1 MQNFAVYKKNRRM
14 DLRLLARFNVSG
26 LVKEVGVRWLRYC
39 RCFRGSAGYFSD
51 RRRHRSGIV

>member
-1 MQNFAVYKKNRRM
+1 M
-14 DLRLLARFNVSG
+14 DLRLLARFDVSG

-51 RRRHRSGIV
+51 RRRHRSGIVDLL